1 MDVIKDWIKQLLLFT
16 LKYFDESINGAA
28 VILTQGVNF
37 SSAKGM
43 VSAIGT
49 FASTIVVIACLIEL
63 CIGAARVDGLRWE
76 HAVKIGTKLCLGKVC
91 VDLGADVL
99 EATYLQTQSWIL
111 TLAGNPANPNVNIIS
126 STLSIDA
133 KDCIDLLITKV
144 SGFGGAM
151 GLLATSLIMIL
162 AILICGL
169 LIKVMAY
176 ARIFELYAYIAVSPL
191 PLAFAPLGAGGDV
204 GINNITK
211 RFLKTYAG
219 VCLQGVMMIIVLKIF
234 DTLIENAIIT
244 KVGDMYNALS
254 KTGAT
259 IDVGASLSELLTTML
274 LGSIALVVAV
284 SKSGSWAKGIM
295 DGA

>member
-1 MDVIKDWIKQLLLFT
+1 MDVIKDWIKQLLLFALT
-16 LKYFDESINGAA
+16 YFDTSLTDAADVLTNGVDFSNSTVSSIQST
-28 VILTQGVNF
+28 I
-37 SSAKGM
+37 S
-43 VSAIGT
+43 T
-49 FASTIVVIACLIEL
+49 FAGTIVVIACLIEL

-99 EATYLQTQSWIL
+99 NATYLQTQSWI
-111 TLAGNPANPNVNIIS
+111 
-126 STLSIDA
+126 STLGAPSEGEFSDKA
-133 KDCIDLLITKV
+133 KDCVDYLITRV

-151 GLLATSLIMIL
+151 GLLVTCLIMVL
-162 AILICGL
+162 AILVCGL

-191 PLAFAPLGAGGDV
+191 PLAFAPLSAGGDV
-204 GINNITK
+204 GVNNITK
-211 RFLKTYAG
+211 RFLKAYAG
-219 VCLQGVMMIIVLKIF
+219 VCLQGVMMLVVMKIYNTIIEE
-234 DTLIENAIIT
+234 TLVT
-244 KVGDMYNALS
+244 KVTSMYSALS
-254 KTGAT
+254 GTTGEIEIGT
-259 IDVGASLSELLTTML
+259 YMTELLMTLL

>member
-1 MDVIKDWIKQLLLFT
+1 MDVIKDWIKQLLLFSLT
-16 LKYFDESINGAA
+16 YFDTSLSDAA
-28 VILTQGVNF
+28 KVLSDGIDF
-37 SSAKGM
+37 SKASGM
-43 VSAIGT
+43 ISAIGT
-49 FASTIVVIACLIEL
+49 FSGTIVAIACLIEL

-91 VDLGADVL
+91 VELGSTVL
-99 EATYLQTQSWIL
+99 EATYLQTQSWISL
-111 TLAGNPANPNVNIIS
+111 LGT
-126 STLSIDA
+126 STSGKVGDDA
-133 KDCIDLLITKV
+133 KDCVNLLISKV

-162 AILICGL
+162 AIIICGL

-176 ARIFELYAYIAVSPL
+176 ARIFELYAYIAVAPL

-211 RFLKTYAG
+211 RFLKSYAG
-219 VCLQGVMMIIVLKIF
+219 VCLQGVMMLIVLKIYN
-234 DTLIENAIIT
+234 TIIENAIID
-244 KVGDMYNALS
+244 KVKDMYSSLS
-254 KTGAT
+254 AAGAT
-259 IDVGASLSELLTTML
+259 IDVGKSMTELLITML
-274 LGSIALVVAV
+274 LGAIALVVAV